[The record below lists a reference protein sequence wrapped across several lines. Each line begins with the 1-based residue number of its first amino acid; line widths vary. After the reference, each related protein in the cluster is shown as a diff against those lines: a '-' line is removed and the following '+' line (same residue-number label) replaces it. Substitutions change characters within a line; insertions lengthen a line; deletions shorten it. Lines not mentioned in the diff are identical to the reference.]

1 MYVWIKWLILAKQH
15 DIEVIVNGT
24 DMLWL
29 NGKHIEEK
37 LDHKN
42 LPATTNKYDQYTK
55 SKRYEL
61 VNKQKKATKQKIFA

>member
-42 LPATTNKYDQYTK
+42 LPATTNKYDQYT
-55 SKRYEL
+55 
-61 VNKQKKATKQKIFA
+61 